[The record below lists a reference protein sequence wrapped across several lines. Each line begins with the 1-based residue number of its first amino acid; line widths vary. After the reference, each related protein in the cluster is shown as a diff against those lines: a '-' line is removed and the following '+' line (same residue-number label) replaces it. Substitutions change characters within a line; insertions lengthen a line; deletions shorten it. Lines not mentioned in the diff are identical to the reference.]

1 VAWAQRAES
10 LGFSSLWLADHFFLR
25 LSRYG
30 GPADKQWGYDP
41 FVGLSALARATH
53 TAKLGPLVL
62 AAPLR
67 SPAVVAKALA
77 TLDVLSDGRVIA
89 GLGAGWNEEVFA
101 DAAVPLAAPRERL
114 AQLGEAADVVAGL
127 FGGGPFSYGGRHYTV
142 REARC
147 LPRPVQRPR
156 PPIWI
161 GGKGDRLLGVVA
173 RHGDGW
179 NTVWA
184 MTPADYS
191 ARLRVLADACERIGR
206 DPAEVTLSLGLHAVV
221 GDSERDVARRFERLQ
236 RAAPAGVLHG
246 VTLDEWRRGHLVGTV
261 EQVREQF
268 AAWEALGVH
277 TIIVNLA
284 AVPFA
289 VVDEEDLYAVAEAGR
304 LATNVARRP

>member
-1 VAWAQRAES
+1 
-10 LGFSSLWLADHFFLR
+10 
-25 LSRYG
+25 
-30 GPADKQWGYDP
+30 
-41 FVGLSALARATH
+41 
-53 TAKLGPLVL
+53 
-62 AAPLR
+62 
-67 SPAVVAKALA
+67 
-77 TLDVLSDGRVIA
+77 
-89 GLGAGWNEEVFA
+89 
-101 DAAVPLAAPRERL
+101 VPLAAPRERL

-191 ARLRVLADACERIGR
+191 ARLRVLADACEPIGR